1 MRELEQRRH
10 PIHILSL
17 RLLTV
22 VLLLIV
28 FVLLRGVWGMYE
40 KERETHTGRTQAEQE
55 LYDMQARE
63 ANLHAEIVRLRT
75 PEGIEVSLR
84 SQFDMAKDG
93 EGVIVI
99 VDHDKIA
106 KEAEALDM
114 RTVGTWKRLIPLVP
128 WHLFG
133 Q

>member
-22 VLLLIV
+22 VLLLIA
-28 FVLLRGVWGMYE
+28 FVLVRGVWGMYQ
-40 KERETHTGRTQAEQE
+40 KERETYTGRAQAEQE
-55 LYDMQARE
+55 LQDMQERE
-63 ANLHAEIVRLRT
+63 ANLQAEIVRLRS
-75 PEGIEVSLR
+75 PAGIEASLR
-84 SQFDMAKDG
+84 SQFDMAKEG

-99 VDHDKIA
+99 MDNN
-106 KEAEALDM
+106 KEPAEEPMDL
-114 RTVGTWKRLIPLVP
+114 RTIRTWKRLAPLVP